1 MWKEVIYMN
10 EEAIYKACKKYAD
23 EYTKKHVIM
32 PKSQTII
39 DTWDKADFLRFRTQ
53 ASKVVSQ
60 IDLDL
65 KSVAS
70 KVSDKIYEELITSV
84 GGERA

>member
-1 MWKEVIYMN
+1 MTKEDV
-10 EEAIYKACKKYAD
+10 YKACKEYAD
-23 EYTKKHVIM
+23 EFTKKNVVM
-32 PKSQTII
+32 PKNQTIV

-53 ASKVVSQ
+53 ASKTVSQ
-60 IDLDL
+60 IDLNL
-65 KSVAS
+65 KSIAS

>member
-1 MWKEVIYMN
+1 MTKDDV
-10 EEAIYKACKKYAD
+10 YKACKRYAD
-23 EYTKKHVIM
+23 GYVKKQVVM
-32 PKSQTII
+32 PTSKTVT
-39 DTWDKADFLRFRTQ
+39 DTWDKADFLRFRSQ

-65 KSVAS
+65 KSIAS
-70 KVSDKIYEELITSV
+70 KVSDKVYEELILSV